1 MRTER
6 GDNAKTKD
14 LTTAKRTVEVGEN
27 RPFEQ
32 DRWYG
37 NKVWWELKRTEVVE
51 GMKMDHIAQNECK
64 ALSHESSEVMN

>member
-14 LTTAKRTVEVGEN
+14 LATAKRTVQVGEN

-32 DRWYG
+32 DKWNG
-37 NKVWWELKRTEVVE
+37 NRAWR
-51 GMKMDHIAQNECK
+51 
-64 ALSHESSEVMN
+64 S

>member
-32 DRWYG
+32 DKWNG
-37 NKVWWELKRTEVVE
+37 NKAWW
-51 GMKMDHIAQNECK
+51 
-64 ALSHESSEVMN
+64 S